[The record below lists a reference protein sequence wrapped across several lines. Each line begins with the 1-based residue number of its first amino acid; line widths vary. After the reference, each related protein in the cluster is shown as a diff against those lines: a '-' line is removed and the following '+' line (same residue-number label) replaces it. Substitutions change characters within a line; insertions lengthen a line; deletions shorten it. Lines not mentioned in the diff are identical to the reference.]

1 MTAVDSKTFDIL
13 DPGMPV
19 QFCLECDCINSH
31 RKKNK
36 NEWMNECVSKTTKL
50 WYYIIY

>member
-19 QFCLECDCINSH
+19 QFCLECDC
-31 RKKNK
+31 
-36 NEWMNECVSKTTKL
+36 TKFTQEEEQE
-50 WYYIIY
+50 